1 VEIVEKGTP
10 PRVVVEHDVGK
21 ADDLA
26 LLFGHN
32 GVLMQPRW
40 CQATTPLR
48 NPVGHNVAVKIGIQV
63 RPSIVASPT
72 VGVKNGDA
80 TGVCF
85 GSLSESDSVPSWA
98 LLVGALGIEHG

>member
-26 LLFGHN
+26 VLFSHN
-32 GVLMQPRW
+32 GVLIQPRR

-48 NPVGHNVAVKIGIQV
+48 NSVGDNVAVKIGIQEC
-63 RPSIVASPT
+63 PSVVAPPT
-72 VGVKNGDA
+72 VGVKNGHA

-85 GSLSESDSVPSWA
+85 CSLSESESMHMWA
-98 LLVGALGIEHG
+98 LLVGVLGIEHG